1 MALMDTSTDEDD
13 PPQPD
18 SNNLDERV
26 SSDESAHSRAQ
37 CQATATVI
45 EDDSRR
51 VRAQCQ
57 LTTTVIEDVLRPQ
70 SHGKQDVEKRRGI
83 AHVNTTDH
91 ICSAT
96 TSSESDVVTSSLAA
110 GQSGLDRDTRR
121 NRRPTDKTSV
131 SGRSRDVLSSSTS
144 RRDCDE
150 SAERRAH
157 RTRSTVAV
165 APASRAS
172 AARSKL
178 GSISSL
184 DDFDRGLLVT
194 AAARSSTAA
203 HETVLFQ
210 KVTSATQ
217 PTRDVN
223 AAKRLRSQKVSSD
236 AQTSCDVN
244 ATPKRLC
251 SQRVTSDAQ
260 TSCDNNTAPKI
271 LRSHKVANE
280 LQHCS
285 ESEDSCDS
293 GSDDTELSQSCL
305 VQHRP
310 ADPVA
315 VDTEEALDPEGCVR
329 QKPRD
334 AGGAGSRRSPKADK
348 PTPSKSLSAGNPWF
362 DVAPGQWCTADSPT
376 VF

>member
-1 MALMDTSTDEDD
+1 MDTSTDEDD

-110 GQSGLDRDTRR
+110 GQSGLDRDTRS